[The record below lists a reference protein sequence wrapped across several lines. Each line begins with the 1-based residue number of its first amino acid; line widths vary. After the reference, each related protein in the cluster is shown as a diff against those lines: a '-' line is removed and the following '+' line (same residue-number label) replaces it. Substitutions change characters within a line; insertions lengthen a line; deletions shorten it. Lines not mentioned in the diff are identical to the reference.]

1 MLLKHLKFYKPDQ
14 WNFGHVR
21 TNPVL
26 RAMLLFQT
34 LKLVPV
40 LFQHG
45 CFHLKRKT
53 VGTKFS
59 SRLSIFFHLVFLVCG
74 EGAAVDHVVEGEV
87 GDLLQ
92 AARRHVQAH
101 LVKSDFRGLQ
111 FVVCQLFVVIC

>member
-1 MLLKHLKFYKPDQ
+1 
-14 WNFGHVR
+14 
-21 TNPVL
+21 
-26 RAMLLFQT
+26 MLLFQT
-34 LKLVPV
+34 LELVPV

-111 FVVCQLFVVIC
+111 FVVCQLFVDCLLGCPKKSKSPNFGMSLTPVVFIG

>member
-1 MLLKHLKFYKPDQ
+1 
-14 WNFGHVR
+14 
-21 TNPVL
+21 
-26 RAMLLFQT
+26 MLLFQT
-34 LKLVPV
+34 LELVPV

>member
-1 MLLKHLKFYKPDQ
+1 MESWTCPSQSRSQSHAAFSNPQTGAGAFSAWLLSPEKKNG
-14 WNFGHVR
+14 WNEILIS
-21 TNPVL
+21 P
-26 RAMLLFQT
+26 FQ
-34 LKLVPV
+34 
-40 LFQHG
+40 F
-45 CFHLKRKT
+45 
-53 VGTKFS
+53 
-59 SRLSIFFHLVFLVCG
+59 FFHLVFLVRG

>member
-1 MLLKHLKFYKPDQ
+1 MLLKHQKFYKPDE
-14 WNFGHVR
+14 WNLGHVR
-21 TNPVL
+21 TNAVL

-34 LKLVPV
+34 LKLVTV

-59 SRLSIFFHLVFLVCG
+59 SRLFSFFFHLVFLVRG

-92 AARRHVQAH
+92 AARCHVQAY
-101 LVKSDFRGLQ
+101 LQ
-111 FVVCQLFVVIC
+111 VHH